1 MAARQEKEYFAGRF
15 VGHFASYFRLCQ
27 VAGWNGLEVPGMSFM
42 IWTLVRLCGLRAQ
55 LLKY

>member
-1 MAARQEKEYFAGRF
+1 MAAREGMLRRM
-15 VGHFASYFRLCQ
+15 VVSHFASHFRLCQ

-42 IWTLVRLCGLRAQ
+42 IWTLVRLCSLWAQ